1 MGSFSG
7 CIKEFLGPSKNP
19 GYVSVIFERKMEG
32 KIYLALQKYQVASL
46 FGNHL
51 VSVFSLLV
59 APASNET
66 EIENVNF

>member
-1 MGSFSG
+1 
-7 CIKEFLGPSKNP
+7 
-19 GYVSVIFERKMEG
+19 MEG
-32 KIYLALQKYQVASL
+32 KIYLALQEYQVASL